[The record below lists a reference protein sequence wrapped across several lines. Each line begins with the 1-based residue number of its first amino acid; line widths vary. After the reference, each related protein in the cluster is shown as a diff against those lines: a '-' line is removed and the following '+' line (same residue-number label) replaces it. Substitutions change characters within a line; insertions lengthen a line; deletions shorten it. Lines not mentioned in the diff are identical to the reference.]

1 MLRMTT
7 ISVQYCFNTAR
18 ERKCISPTTLPP
30 LMRIYRQGS
39 HNAHASGRSA
49 AGSFSSSCESKPA
62 NLLSASKHECIDSDW
77 VSLLRQV
84 FGPTMCAKVPVHLHS
99 KGRGLQLRFTPSPS
113 CCSSLRTATPGPLLQ
128 YIDEV
133 RNPN

>member
-1 MLRMTT
+1 
-7 ISVQYCFNTAR
+7 
-18 ERKCISPTTLPP
+18 
-30 LMRIYRQGS
+30 MRIYRQGS
-39 HNAHASGRSA
+39 HNAHALGSSA
-49 AGSFSSSCESKPA
+49 AGSYSSRCELKPA

-84 FGPTMCAKVPVHLHS
+84 FGPTMSAKVPVHLHS
-99 KGRGLQLRFTPSPS
+99 KGRGLQLRFTPSPF
-113 CCSSLRTATPGPLLQ
+113 CCSSSRTAAPGPLLQ